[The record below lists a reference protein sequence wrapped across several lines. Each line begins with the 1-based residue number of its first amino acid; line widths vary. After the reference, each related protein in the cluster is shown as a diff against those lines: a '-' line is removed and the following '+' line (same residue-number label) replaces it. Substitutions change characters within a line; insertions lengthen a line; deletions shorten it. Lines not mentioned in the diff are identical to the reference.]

1 MIVRDYMTPHPI
13 LVEPAMRVVDAQ
25 KLMTENNIRHLPVV
39 GNGKCLL
46 GLVTHA
52 RLAVPVERLA
62 SLNVWEITRFLSDLT
77 VRQMMLTGADL
88 HTTQPDAT
96 LEEAAQ
102 LLIQNKLTGLVV
114 VEPGGDAVIGIITDT
129 DLLVELQNL
138 LGAIDAGWRAVMRVP
153 DRLGEFRKV
162 ARVIG
167 DRNWGIMAMGSVRS
181 PRQSGSWD
189 IILKVRHCS
198 REELTAAL
206 TSIPGQELVD
216 LRETLATKTSQ

>member
-1 MIVRDYMTPHPI
+1 MLVKDYMTPHPI
-13 LVEPAMRVVDAQ
+13 LAEPTMRVVEAQ
-25 KLMTENNIRHLPVV
+25 KLMTENHIRHLPVV
-39 GNGKCLL
+39 GDGKRLL
-46 GLVTHA
+46 GLVTQA

-62 SLNVWEITRFLSDLT
+62 SLNVWEITRFLAELT
-77 VRQMMLTGADL
+77 VSQVMLTGADL
-88 HTTQPDAT
+88 HTTHPDAT
-96 LEEAAQ
+96 LEEAAE

-114 VEPGGDAVIGIITDT
+114 VAPGSDTVAGIITDT

-181 PRQSGSWD
+181 PRHPGYWD
-189 IILKVRHCS
+189 IIVKVRHCT

-206 TSIPGQELVD
+206 TSIPDQVLVD
-216 LRETLATKTSQ
+216 LRETLPTKTSQ